1 MTTHARPRPHSQGR
15 KSARAG
21 TVTLVLGL
29 LLAAGVVFTF
39 VLSLSEV
46 DNAPNWVRAVGL
58 MWLPIGFAGTRI
70 AYALARTGR
79 GRERA
84 RIGALLALPG
94 LAAFVALVV
103 AIG

>member
-1 MTTHARPRPHSQGR
+1 MTARADPRSQGG
-15 KSARAG
+15 SSVRAG
-21 TVTLVLGL
+21 TVALVLGIL
-29 LLAAGVVFTF
+29 FAAGVVFTY

-46 DNAPNWVRAVGL
+46 VNPPNWVRAIGL
-58 MWLPIGFAGTRI
+58 VWLPIGLIGTPI
-70 AYALARTGR
+70 AYALARTGQ

-84 RIGALLALPG
+84 RIGVLIALVG